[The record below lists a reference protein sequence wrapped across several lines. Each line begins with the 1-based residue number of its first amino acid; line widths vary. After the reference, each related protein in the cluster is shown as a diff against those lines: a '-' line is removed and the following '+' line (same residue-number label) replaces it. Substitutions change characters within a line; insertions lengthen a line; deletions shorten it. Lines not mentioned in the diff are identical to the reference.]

1 MSDADRIPV
10 LSLTLGE
17 LEQWMEQTGQ
27 KKFRAKQIYEWLHV
41 RHARSFDEM
50 TNLPKALR

>member
-41 RHARSFDEM
+41 RHACLPLRTEM
-50 TNLPKALR
+50 